1 MDRVSTR
8 DCAINTIKTTQQSLW
23 GQVPNISPSSGKA
36 SEKTVGGQGS
46 QAIVY
51 AYQWYPGSRE
61 SNPGAGGGW
70 VLGIPLT
77 LSIRSTAWFQMALKK
92 SKNP

>member
-1 MDRVSTR
+1 MDRASTR

-46 QAIVY
+46 QAIVC
-51 AYQWYPGSRE
+51 AYQWVSWVQGIKSRCWPRLGAWNPTDFEHPEHSLVPDGSQE
-61 SNPGAGGGW
+61 
-70 VLGIPLT
+70 I
-77 LSIRSTAWFQMALKK
+77 
-92 SKNP
+92 